1 MDIQCKNVIIKIMM
15 METKKSS
22 VISVALRNTQLSN
35 ALRVLRASH
44 LQSALFAKN
53 KAIYQKTVHWRSN
66 IQNKVVVEINNKMIK
81 IIKKI
86 INRTIKEK
94 SMISKTVKFITFYH

>member
-53 KAIYQKTVHWRSN
+53 KAIYQRTVHWRS
-66 IQNKVVVEINNKMIK
+66 VEINNKMIK
-81 IIKKI
+81 ITKKI